1 MSDASGGSTKER
13 LLVAAEQL
21 LAERGVE
28 GVSLREIT
36 RASGARNAVALQY
49 HFDDRAGLLQA
60 ILDKH
65 LPDVDAHRHA
75 LLDEIEASGGA
86 DARALA
92 GALVRPLAAKLA
104 DEEGGPAFLQIYA
117 DLISRPSPVFA
128 TTSIN
133 SLERWRGAVGPLLA
147 EDALR
152 LHRRLT
158 MILHAVAEL
167 ARRAR
172 SGPHTDDR
180 LFTSYLVDV
189 VTSILTAPV
198 SEETTLLAAERD
210 RVRGKP
216 RRRTS
221 GPKGTLPEA

>member
-1 MSDASGGSTKER
+1 MSSSPSGGTRER

-21 LAERGVE
+21 LAEKGVE

-49 HFDDRAGLLQA
+49 HFDDRAGLVQA

-65 LPDVDAHRHA
+65 LPEVDARRHA
-75 LLDEIEASGGA
+75 LLDEIETAGEP
-86 DARALA
+86 DARAMA
-92 GALVRPLAAKLA
+92 GALVRPLATKLA
-104 DEEGGPAFLQIYA
+104 DDQGGPAFLQIYA
-117 DLISRPSPVFA
+117 DLVTRPSPVFA
-128 TTSIN
+128 GSTSADN
-133 SLERWRGAVGPLLA
+133 SLERWRHAVGPLLA
-147 EDALR
+147 EDAVR

-158 MILHAVAEL
+158 SILHTVGEL

-198 SEETTLLAAERD
+198 SDETKRLAAERD
-210 RVRGKP
+210 QARGPKQ
-216 RRRTS
+216 RRRRS
-221 GPKGTLPEA
+221 